1 MADDKRADAK
11 EWTSFADKDLDV
23 ALHLFETFRPMPLEI
38 ICFHCQQAAEKAVKS
53 VIVLKGSQGGFPR
66 KHDLFL
72 LLSQIKNMVA
82 VDEKLFDYADEL
94 TPYGVAARYP
104 SELFLEERHAEKA
117 IRMAKEF
124 VEWSKSIIAAAES
137 ED

>member
-1 MADDKRADAK
+1 MADDKSANAK
-11 EWTSFADKDLDV
+11 EWTSFA
-23 ALHLFETFRPMPLEI
+23 
-38 ICFHCQQAAEKAVKS
+38 
-53 VIVLKGSQGGFPR
+53 
-66 KHDLFL
+66 
-72 LLSQIKNMVA
+72 
-82 VDEKLFDYADEL
+82 VDEKFFDYADEL

>member
-23 ALHLFETFRPMPLEI
+23 AVHLFETFRPMPLEI

-72 LLSQIKNMVA
+72 LLGQIKNMASRMSAGQSIHVR
-82 VDEKLFDYADEL
+82 YTRSL
-94 TPYGVAARYP
+94 TLPAGDKSLPRAA
-104 SELFLEERHAEKA
+104 FLV
-117 IRMAKEF
+117 I
-124 VEWSKSIIAAAES
+124 ES
-137 ED
+137 SSLYQLW